1 MSAIEFDATGGSVVE
16 AAGPTAATGPAIG
29 PVRIA
34 VLLAEADTV
43 AAGLSAA
50 TAVSVGGPAE
60 IRAVRVGFEPGRSA
74 VSQEEIDIQYLR
86 EVREGPVADRMAR
99 TRREFDTW
107 LLRTP
112 SAPPI
117 AWRIAE
123 GDVGAAVVGE
133 AAAADLLVIGRPVH
147 LDARDALRSA
157 LFRTRRLVLVAPP
170 ERRGRA
176 SIGRDVVIGWKPTEN
191 ARHAVAAA
199 AGWLKRAE
207 RITVLCVA
215 KAGVPPYE
223 PSVRTLLGELGITA
237 EVTTIARDGR
247 SVGRRLLDE
256 VDRIGADSLLIGAYH
271 HGPLWEAI
279 LGGVTRDV
287 LTHMNVPVFMM
298 R

>member
-1 MSAIEFDATGGSVVE
+1 MTAIETDAAGGSVTE
-16 AAGPTAATGPAIG
+16 AAPTPSPGVASGPA
-29 PVRIA
+29 RIA

-50 TAVSVGGPAE
+50 IAVAAGRPAE

-74 VSQEEIDIQYLR
+74 VAQEEIDIQYLR
-86 EVREGPVADRMAR
+86 EVSEGPVADRMAR

-107 LLRTP
+107 MLRTP
-112 SAPPI
+112 SAPAV
-117 AWRIAE
+117 AWKVAE
-123 GDVGAAVVGE
+123 GDVGNAVVGE
-133 AAAADLLVIGRPVH
+133 AAGADLLVIGRPVH

-157 LFRTRRLVLVAPP
+157 LFRTHRLVLVAPP
-170 ERRGRA
+170 ERRGHA
-176 SIGRDVVIGWKPTEN
+176 TVGRDVVIGWKPTEN
-191 ARHAVAAA
+191 ARRAVVAAA
-199 AGWLKRAE
+199 RWLKQAE
-207 RITVLCVA
+207 RITALCVA
-215 KAGVPPYE
+215 KPGVPPYE
-223 PSVRTLLGELGITA
+223 PSIRSLLDEVGVAAT
-237 EVTTIARDGR
+237 VTTIARDGR

-256 VDRIGADSLLIGAYH
+256 VERIGADSLLIGAYH